1 MDNGTGY
8 KQFELAEKQK
18 DEPDQLE
25 AGDSTAAKPET
36 GPDTLRNPG
45 RQALHARLS
54 PRKGTTQ
61 TVHQNRAGREITI
74 EYTKL

>member
-8 KQFELAEKQK
+8 KQLEFAEKQK

-36 GPDTLRNPG
+36 GPDTLRNP
-45 RQALHARLS
+45 RTQALLARLS

-61 TVHQNRAGREITI
+61 TVYQNRAGREITI
-74 EYTKL
+74 GYTKL